1 MYIFGKELWFFDVT
15 NEEIKNQMQFKVG
28 DIPMGCK
35 YVVIIFG
42 YLFPIFFVN
51 IVIIPIH

>member
-1 MYIFGKELWFFDVT
+1 MDIFGKELWFFDVT